1 MVIRRGFTNRERMK
15 RSKKQ
20 GRQEKV
26 TFNKTEFQKIARRDK
41 KAFFNEQCLTR
52 QKQQK

>member
-1 MVIRRGFTNRERMK
+1 MRK
-15 RSKKQ
+15 SKKQ

-52 QKQQK
+52 QKQQKGKD